1 MLADTPVYPV
11 LPVADLERAKRFY
24 KEKLGLRVL
33 NDAIPG
39 VVVFVAG
46 KGTQLELYEHGA
58 TKADNTTCSF
68 SVLDIVSTV
77 RWLKERGVV
86 FEEYDFYDFKTVD
99 SIAVLGGNQA
109 AWFKDT
115 EGNIICIHQEG

>member
-1 MLADTPVYPV
+1 MLTNAPVYPV
-11 LPVADLERAKRFY
+11 LPVADLARAKKFY
-24 KEKLGLRVL
+24 QEKLGLKVL
-33 NDAIPG
+33 KDTIPG
-39 VVVFVAG
+39 LVVFVAG
-46 KGTQLELYEHGA
+46 ENTQIQLYEHGA
-58 TKADNTTCSF
+58 TKADNTACTFYVS
-68 SVLDIVSTV
+68 DIVTTV
-77 RWLKERGVV
+77 RELKERGVV